1 MFKMFG
7 VWKDEKDDDI
17 LDEVEVDDELTVD
30 VTDDIDEPIEDEIG
44 QVALDV
50 LEGEDYLYIVAPIAG
65 VELNDIDISLQKTV
79 LTIKGK
85 RNKPEE
91 YSEDGIII
99 RNSECYYWKFVR
111 NIILPENLGL
121 DKIRAYMDNNTL
133 IISIPK
139 LKFDSQTIK
148 IDKFES

>member
-7 VWKDEKDDDI
+7 VWKDEKDEDI
-17 LDEVEVDDELTVD
+17 LDEIEVDDELTVD